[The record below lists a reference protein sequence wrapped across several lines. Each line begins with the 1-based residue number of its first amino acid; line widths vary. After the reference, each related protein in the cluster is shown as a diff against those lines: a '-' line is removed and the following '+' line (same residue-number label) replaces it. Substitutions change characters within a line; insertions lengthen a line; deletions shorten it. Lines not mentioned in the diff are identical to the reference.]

1 VRIPLWAYNKTV
13 GRLLPQ
19 KAVDGEGEYQDDEVP
34 VSSSSSGADDFEV
47 LEKTKTT
54 AENGDNVLRRKKSA
68 KGR

>member
-1 VRIPLWAYNKTV
+1 MRIPLWAYNKTV
-13 GRLLPQ
+13 GRFLPQ

>member
-1 VRIPLWAYNKTV
+1 MWAYNKSV
-13 GRLLPQ
+13 GRFLPQ
-19 KAVDGEGEYQDDEVP
+19 KALEDGDYQDDENP

>member
-1 VRIPLWAYNKTV
+1 M
-13 GRLLPQ
+13 
-19 KAVDGEGEYQDDEVP
+19 
-34 VSSSSSGADDFEV
+34 SSSSSGADDFEV